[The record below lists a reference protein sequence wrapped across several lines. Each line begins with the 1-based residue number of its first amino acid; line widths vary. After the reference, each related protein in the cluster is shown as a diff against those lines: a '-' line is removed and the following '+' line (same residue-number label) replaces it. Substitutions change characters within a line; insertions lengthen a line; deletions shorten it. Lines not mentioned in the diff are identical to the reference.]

1 MNLAFSTGLIENVSR
16 SDGMTSYPFFVVK
29 VTNNNR
35 TKRFKA
41 RVILYSLPRKRR
53 RNISVLTIRP
63 LSSLSATFDISQLSQ
78 FQIDMVTILESYDIE
93 VSVFWKDASGNLIS
107 YQERLESE
115 LELEED
121 EEAGAKVD
129 AQPDFDVEV
138 QTEPEAEPEP
148 TPAVEEPEP
157 ELEPNP
163 ETMAELE
170 PESKPEEK
178 STPEIEPESLPEEE
192 VGGESGPE
200 PQPEEGTTAEIEPES
215 RPEEEI
221 DCESEPEPQPEEE
234 TFSEIEPESRPE
246 EEVDSESGPE
256 PQPEEGTFSE
266 IEPESRPDEEPDG
279 ETEPEPDDVAMS
291 EPQPGPESEPEPEAE
306 ADTEAES
313 EAETKPI
320 EESEAEP
327 ETETEPIEESEAEPE
342 AEEDSEQKADKERRF
357 LPRKLEPVKIG
368 AIYPL
373 SGTYAPFGERIRQA
387 VELAVELINNYYNLP
402 LPLAQSEGLTNL
414 KNRKIKILWA
424 DSQGSPAIGR
434 MEARR
439 LVEEEGAVALLGCFQ
454 SNVTAMASLQAEV
467 MQIPFLNPESPSA
480 SLTQRGFKWFFRTC
494 PDEAALTQLYFD
506 MFTYLKEKGI
516 QTSPMAILS
525 DDSPSSVEAS
535 ALEIN
540 LGRSLD
546 IWLALEM
553 YHDLSESL
561 KAEMNRLLGV
571 VPKVI
576 ISHQQLPG
584 VISVIETLKSLNRS
598 PEGLVAQNTDFI
610 LSELIEQAGSKANY
624 IISRAAWTA
633 GLGERKPLVHE
644 VNTLYKDK
652 YNQDLDEV
660 GAQSFTGMLVLAD
673 AINRA
678 RNTNPIDIRNALA
691 RTFIRESKL
700 IMPWQGVEFDQNG
713 QNALAGGVVAQ
724 IIEQQIKVVWPLELA
739 ESKLIW
745 PAPTW
750 EER

>member
-1 MNLAFSTGLIENVSR
+1 MNLAFSTGLIQNVSR
-16 SDGMTSYPFFVVK
+16 SDGMTPYPFFVVK

-78 FQIDMVTILESYDIE
+78 FQIDMVTILESYNIE

-115 LELEED
+115 LELKED

-129 AQPDFDVEV
+129 PQPDFDVEA
-138 QTEPEAEPEP
+138 QADPGTEPE
-148 TPAVEEPEP
+148 PARAAEEPEP
-157 ELEPNP
+157 EPEP
-163 ETMAELE
+163 
-170 PESKPEEK
+170 KPEEK
-178 STPEIEPESLPEEE
+178 TISEIEPEPRPEEE
-192 VGGESGPE
+192 VGGESE
-200 PQPEEGTTAEIEPES
+200 T
-215 RPEEEI
+215 
-221 DCESEPEPQPEEE
+221 EPQPEEE
-234 TFSEIEPESRPE
+234 TFADTEPESRPE
-246 EEVDSESGPE
+246 EEVDSESETE
-256 PQPEEGTFSE
+256 PQPEEDTFADT
-266 IEPESRPDEEPDG
+266 EPESRPEEEVDN
-279 ETEPEPDDVAMS
+279 ESEPEPDDAALS
-291 EPQPGPESEPEPEAE
+291 EIRPEPESEPVVEPELEVE
-306 ADTEAES
+306 ADT
-313 EAETKPI
+313 
-320 EESEAEP
+320 EAEP

-342 AEEDSEQKADKERRF
+342 AEEDSGQKADKERRF

-387 VELAVELINNYYNLP
+387 VELAAELINNYYNLP
-402 LPLAQSEGLTNL
+402 LPLAQSEGLANL

-480 SLTQRGFKWFFRTC
+480 LLTQRGFKWFFRTC
-494 PDEAALTQLYFD
+494 PDETALTQLYFD

-553 YHDLSESL
+553 YHDLSKSL

-584 VISVIETLKSLNRS
+584 VITVIETLKSLNRF

-633 GLGERKPLVHE
+633 GLGERKPLAHE
-644 VNTLYKDK
+644 VNTLYRDK

-660 GAQSFTGMLVLAD
+660 NAQSFTGMLVLAD

-713 QNALAGGVVAQ
+713 QNALSGGLVTQ
-724 IIEQQIKVVWPLELA
+724 IIDQQIKIVWPLELA

>member
-1 MNLAFSTGLIENVSR
+1 MNLAFSTGLIQNVSR
-16 SDGMTSYPFFVVK
+16 SDGMTPYPFFVVK

-78 FQIDMVTILESYDIE
+78 FQIDMVTILESYNIE

-129 AQPDFDVEV
+129 AQPDFDVEA
-138 QTEPEAEPEP
+138 QTDPGTEPE
-148 TPAVEEPEP
+148 PARAAEEPEP
-157 ELEPNP
+157 EP
-163 ETMAELE
+163 EL
-170 PESKPEEK
+170 KPEEK
-178 STPEIEPESLPEEE
+178 TISEIEPEPRPEEE
-192 VGGESGPE
+192 VGGETETE
-200 PQPEEGTTAEIEPES
+200 PQPEE
-215 RPEEEI
+215 
-221 DCESEPEPQPEEE
+221 D
-234 TFSEIEPESRPE
+234 TFADTEPESRPE
-246 EEVDSESGPE
+246 EEVDNESEPKPDDAALSE
-256 PQPEEGTFSE
+256 IQPE
-266 IEPESRPDEEPDG
+266 
-279 ETEPEPDDVAMS
+279 
-291 EPQPGPESEPEPEAE
+291 PESEPVVEPELEVE
-306 ADTEAES
+306 ADTEAKLEI
-313 EAETKPI
+313 ETEPI
-320 EESEAEP
+320 GESEAEP
-327 ETETEPIEESEAEPE
+327 ET
-342 AEEDSEQKADKERRF
+342 EEDSEQKADKERR
-357 LPRKLEPVKIG
+357 LIPRKLEPVKIG

-525 DDSPSSVEAS
+525 DDSPSSVEAA

-576 ISHQQLPG
+576 ISHQQLPE
-584 VISVIETLKSLNRS
+584 VISVIETLKSLNRF

-713 QNALAGGVVAQ
+713 QNALSGGVVAQ